1 MMTGGKVLVKKEDG
15 TWAPVGNGTVILNNV
30 AASTWV
36 ADTTYAEYGYR
47 CTVASAAI
55 SATDFVDVVFGVTE
69 ATSGDYAP
77 VCEAYDGGVYLYSK
91 VDDAIIVPTITIMKG
106 VSL

>member
-1 MMTGGKVLVKKEDG
+1 MTGGKVLVKKEDG
-15 TWAPVGNGTVILNNV
+15 TWAPAGNGTVILNNV
-30 AASTWV
+30 AASTWA
-36 ADTTYAEYGYR
+36 ADTTYVDYGYR
-47 CTVASAAI
+47 CAVASAAI

-91 VDDAIIVPTITIMKG
+91 VNTAITVPTLMVVKA
-106 VSL
+106 